1 MLSDIKQDFP
11 AVHFFSDGPT
21 TQYRQKKNFFLFST
35 MLNNYQLATWNF
47 FEASHGKGA
56 ADGVVTVFRCTADR
70 LVTQGVDIPDAKTLY
85 ENL

>member
-1 MLSDIKQDFP
+1 
-11 AVHFFSDGPT
+11 
-21 TQYRQKKNFFLFST
+21 